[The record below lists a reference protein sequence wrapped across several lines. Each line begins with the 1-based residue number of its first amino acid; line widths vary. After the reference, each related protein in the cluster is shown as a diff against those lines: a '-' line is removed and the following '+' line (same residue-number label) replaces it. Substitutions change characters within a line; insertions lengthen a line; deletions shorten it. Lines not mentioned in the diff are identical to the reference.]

1 MEKHTLF
8 KMLMIALCITFS
20 ISTVYGSSLQGEP
33 TTKEEP
39 TIIEILGLFE
49 THKDRSLVLP
59 LEAYLDGRQLTLTFF
74 DAIEDVTVS
83 IVGNSGTVET
93 RTVSFNDFQT
103 EIFDVS
109 WYAAGNY
116 SLLIT
121 TPRGTSLS
129 GNFKID
135 I

>member
-20 ISTVYGSSLQGEP
+20 ISTVYGSSSQGEP
-33 TTKEEP
+33 TTKKEP

-49 THKDRSLVLP
+49 THDNRSLVFP
-59 LEAYLDGRQLTLTFF
+59 LEAYLDGGQLTLTFF

-109 WYAAGNY
+109 RYAAGNY

-129 GNFKID
+129 GNFKIG